1 MQTSRFLHKI
11 LTTSA
16 AVVHRA
22 RFNALATCVHA
33 LLEGQSLTLTSLG
46 RQLPRQIQ
54 PKHAIKCV
62 DRLLGNAHLQRE
74 RRWLYADVARLL
86 VGAQRHPIILV
97 DWSPIDDRGRHF
109 LLRAAI
115 PFGKRSFPIYER
127 VHHKDACPRC
137 QKALLA
143 DLAWML
149 PPQAKPILIT
159 DAGFKT
165 PWLRAVEAYG
175 WYYIGRVRGATQLRH
190 DGESDWR
197 RLESLFPLATRE
209 PASRGPI
216 TLAKTRSLATR
227 LYLYRAAYR
236 GRKDRNKNGSASRA
250 ARSRKAAKGH
260 REPWVLVS
268 NLTPRH
274 NLAANVVKLYAKR
287 MEIEEGFRDIKS
299 ERFGFAFNLHGTRH
313 ARRIEILLL
322 IAMLASFRLLASGLA
337 LETAGKAPAYQ
348 SNTRRSRRGLSL
360 WRLGGE
366 AILARY
372 PAGRTERLIRLMRQE
387 AALAVTG

>member
-1 MQTSRFLHKI
+1 MQTPRFLHKI
-11 LTTSA
+11 LVTSA
-16 AVVHRA
+16 SLLHSA
-22 RFNALATCVHA
+22 RFNALAACVEA
-33 LLEGQSLTLTSLG
+33 LLMGQRLSLTAMG
-46 RQLPRQIQ
+46 RRLPRQAQ

-62 DRLLGNAHLQRE
+62 DRLLGNPHLQRE
-74 RRWLYADVARLL
+74 RLWLYADVARLL
-86 VGAQRHPIILV
+86 VGTQRHPVILV

-137 QKALLA
+137 QDALLA

-149 PPQAKPILIT
+149 PAQTTPILIT

-175 WYYIGRVRGATQLRH
+175 WYYIGRVRGTLQLRH
-190 DGESDWR
+190 DGESDWH
-197 RLESLFPLATRE
+197 RLETLFPLATRE
-209 PASRGPI
+209 PASYGPI
-216 TLAKTRSLATR
+216 TLAKTRSLTTR
-227 LYLYRAAYR
+227 LYLYRAPYR

-250 ARSRKAAKGH
+250 SRSRKVAKGH

-274 NLAANVVKLYAKR
+274 NTAAKVVQLYTRR

-322 IAMLASFRLLASGLA
+322 IAMLASFRLLTSGLA
-337 LETAGKAPAYQ
+337 LDKAGKAPAYQ
-348 SNTRRSRRGLSL
+348 SNTRRSWRGVSL
-360 WRLGGE
+360 WRLGCE
-366 AILARY
+366 AILAGY
-372 PAGRTERLIRLMRQE
+372 PAGRMDRLLRLMREE
-387 AALAVTG
+387 AELGVTV